1 MEINVLRVEGIASIL
16 VSLPQKN
23 TSKLGK
29 RNFISETKQKKL
41 VDDMSNE
48 RNHEIVQKK
57 TLLMILNKDL
67 VKILFVSLLSKTDI

>member
-1 MEINVLRVEGIASIL
+1 
-16 VSLPQKN
+16 
-23 TSKLGK
+23 
-29 RNFISETKQKKL
+29 
-41 VDDMSNE
+41 MSNE